1 MKNYFLVFCLGSLMA
16 LDSIAQSKVTL
27 SGYIKDKKNGEALIG
42 ATIYFNDLKTGSST
56 NVYGFYS
63 VTVPQGSYEVVFSY
77 IGYSSITE
85 KLELNQSLTK
95 NIELGEV
102 ENVLQDVVIT
112 AEREDAN
119 LKNLE
124 MSVAKLDIKT
134 ITKIPPLLGE
144 VDIVRAVQLLPGV
157 STVGEGASGFNVR
170 GGSIDHNLIL
180 LDEAPVYN
188 SSHLFGF
195 FSVFNPD
202 AVKDV
207 KLLKGGVPAQYGG
220 RLASLLDIRMK
231 EGNSKK
237 FEVNGGIGLL
247 SSRLAI
253 EGPILKDKASF
264 IVAGRRT
271 YFDLF
276 LPYVSNDPNTQD
288 SKAFFY
294 DLTAKVNYKIN
305 EKNTIY
311 LSGYFG
317 RDRFG
322 FGSSFGFEWGNATST
337 LRWNK
342 VFSPRLFANFT
353 AFYSNYDYSLNIQAV
368 RDAFR
373 WRSNIINY
381 SVKPEFTY
389 FLNSKNTL
397 VFGGQMLYYDFL
409 PGRTTVIS
417 DGREIVNSLPK
428 KYAIENALY
437 VANEQTINS
446 RLSLQYGL
454 RFSQFSYYGPGVSLQ
469 LGDTLP
475 GQKRPIIG
483 ETNVSAGEAIANYS
497 NWEPRFAMKYE
508 LNTLSTIKLSYNRMS
523 QYLHLLS
530 NTQASVPL
538 DVWTPSTNNIKP
550 QIADQVALGYFRNF
564 GENSMYETSMEVYYK
579 DMQNQID
586 YIDGADLLL
595 NRELEAELL
604 TGKGRAYGAE
614 FFVKKRRGKINGWVS
629 YTLARTERQ
638 VSGINQN
645 NWYPTRFDKLHNLA
659 IVGIYELNKRLSFSA
674 NFVFGSGVPGTFPT
688 NRFVVQ
694 GYVVPHNFQDQRNN
708 LRIPPYHR
716 LDLSATLEGKR
727 NDQRKWKGSW
737 TFSVYNVYNRRNPFG
752 IYFRQ
757 QPASANPVESPNAAF
772 DERVIQSTATQ
783 AIRFAVL
790 GAVVPSVT
798 YNFIF

>member
-1 MKNYFLVFCLGSLMA
+1 MKNYLLVIYLLLLFGTGSY
-16 LDSIAQSKVTL
+16 AQSKVTL
-27 SGYIKDKKNGEALIG
+27 SGYIKDKANGEALIG
-42 ATIYFNDLKTGSST
+42 ATVYINELKTGSST

-63 VTVPQGSYEVVFSY
+63 ITVPQGSYEVICSY
-77 IGYSSITE
+77 IGYSSQTF
-85 KLELNQSLTK
+85 KVELNGNLTK
-95 NIELGEV
+95 NLELGEV
-102 ENVLQDVVIT
+102 ENVLQDVVVT

-119 LKNLE
+119 LKNIE
-124 MSVAKLDIKT
+124 MSVVKLDIKT

-144 VDIVRAVQLLPGV
+144 VDVVRAVQLLPGV

-253 EGPILKDKASF
+253 EGPIIKDKASF

-276 LPYVSNDPNTQD
+276 LPYVSNNPNTRD
-288 SKAFFY
+288 SKAYFY
-294 DLTAKVNYKIN
+294 DLTAKVNYRIN
-305 EKNTIY
+305 ENNTVY

-322 FGSSFGFEWGNATST
+322 FGSAFGFEWGNATTT

-342 VFSPRLFANFT
+342 IFNPKLFSNLT
-353 AFYSNYDYSLNIQAV
+353 AFYSNYDYALEIKTA
-368 RDAFR
+368 RDGFN
-373 WRSNIINY
+373 WQSNIINY
-381 SVKPEFTY
+381 SIKPEFTY

-397 VFGGQMLYYDFL
+397 VFGGQVLYYDFL
-409 PGRTTVIS
+409 PGRTTVRS
-417 DGREIVNSLPK
+417 NGRDIINSLPK
-428 KYAIENALY
+428 KFALENGLY
-437 VANEQTINS
+437 IANEQVVNS

-454 RFSQFSYYGPGVSLQ
+454 RYSQFSYFGPGTALK
-469 LGDTLP
+469 LGDTIP
-475 GQKRPIIG
+475 GQKRPILN
-483 ETNVSAGEAIANYS
+483 ETTYSARKAIANYG
-497 NWEPRFAMKYE
+497 NLEPRFALKYE
-508 LNTLSTIKLSYNRMS
+508 LNTVSTIKFSYNRMS

-564 GENSMYETSMEVYYK
+564 GDNNMYETSVEVYYK

-595 NRELEAELL
+595 NRELEAEIL

-614 FFVKKRRGKINGWVS
+614 FFVKKRRGKINGWIS

-638 VSGINQN
+638 VNGINQN
-645 NWYPTRFDKLHNLA
+645 SWYPARFDKLHNLA
-659 IVGIYELNKRLSFSA
+659 VVGIYEVSKRLSLSA

-708 LRIPPYHR
+708 IRIPPYHR
-716 LDLSATLEGKR
+716 LDLAATLEGKR
-727 NDQRKWKGSW
+727 NDQRKWKSSW
-737 TFSVYNVYNRRNPFG
+737 TFAVYNVYNRRNPFG
-752 IYFRQ
+752 IYFQ
-757 QPASANPVESPNAAF
+757 QEPAPNRPVESTNPAF
-772 DERVIQSTATQ
+772 DQRVIQSTATQ

-798 YNFIF
+798 YNFTF